1 MIYPANFEVK
11 IGFDRIRQQ
20 VADLCTTGAARE
32 RFFAERFSD
41 SAEVVAHRLA
51 LCDELRVAM
60 MMEGDFPRGE
70 YVDTTAL
77 LDKAAVIGS
86 YLLAEEIATL
96 RKALGAVRDISRFFS
111 SREQYPSLRSLAEG
125 VGWFPEIANHIDSI
139 IDRYGAV
146 KDSASPE
153 LYTIRGQI
161 RSHEGRVAKKLQQ
174 ILASAQAAGIVESD
188 AAVSIREGRATIP
201 VPAANKRKLRG
212 FVHDES
218 ATGRTIFIEPVEV
231 VELNNELRELEYEE
245 KREIV
250 RILALFTDTIRPDV
264 EGLRASGDYLTT
276 MEMLAAKARWALDNK
291 CVRPILAEGMELE
304 LRSALHPLLAQ
315 TLKREGKEIIPLDLK
330 LTEQKRILIISG
342 PNAGGKS
349 VCLKTVGLLQ
359 YMFQCGMLIPA
370 SENSELPLFD
380 GIFIDIGDEQSIDN
394 DLSTYSS
401 HLLNMKNMLT
411 GATGRTLLL
420 IDEFGSGTE
429 PVIGGAIAE
438 AILENFRQRGAFGVI
453 TTHYSNIK
461 FFASAAEGVEN
472 GAMMF
477 DVANIQ
483 PLFKLNMGVPGSSFA
498 IEIARKTGLPEDIIV
513 LASEK
518 AGDDRI
524 NLEKQLRDI
533 ARDRRYW
540 EQKREHI
547 RITDKKVEQIETQYE
562 KQLESIRAERSA
574 ILREAKQQA
583 KDLLSE
589 ANKQIESIIRT
600 IRESQADK
608 ELTRLARRE
617 FEEFREAAQGEPH
630 ADERIDRQMERI
642 AERQRRRSERGG
654 AAAGSG
660 ANGAGVAGAA
670 GGKAGVRRGLRE
682 EEKLREIAMGS
693 KVRIVGQEG
702 YGEVVGTKGKNFT
715 VAIGNILTTV
725 GRERLEAVSSSEFKR
740 QTRHDRPIGV
750 VSVDI
755 SKRKLNFKDN
765 IDLRGMRAAEA
776 LEAVED
782 FIDDAIMVGV
792 SEVRILHGKGT
803 GALKEE
809 IRRYLASVAGVSSA
823 GDEHADRG
831 GAGITVVKLK

>member
-1 MIYPANFEVK
+1 VIYPDNFEAK
-11 IGFDRIRQQ
+11 IGYDRIREQ
-20 VADLCTTGAARE
+20 VAALCTTIAARE

-41 SAEVVAHRLA
+41 SPQVVTERLA
-51 LCDELRVAM
+51 FCDELRVAM
-60 MMEGDFPRGE
+60 MMEGDFPRAE
-70 YVDTTAL
+70 YVDTRAL

-86 YLLAEEIATL
+86 YLTAEEVVTL
-96 RKALGAVRDISRFFS
+96 RKALGAIKDISRFFA
-111 SREQYPSLRSLAEG
+111 SREQYPSLKALATG

-139 IDRYGAV
+139 IDRYGAI
-146 KDSASPE
+146 KDSASAE
-153 LYTIRGQI
+153 LYAIRGEI

-174 ILASAQAAGIVESD
+174 VLAAAQAAGIVEGD
-188 AAVSIREGRATIP
+188 AAVSIHEGRATIP
-201 VPAANKRKLRG
+201 VAAANKRKLSG
-212 FVHDES
+212 FIHDES
-218 ATGRTIFIEPVEV
+218 ATGKTVFIEPVEV
-231 VELNNELRELEYEE
+231 VEFNNELRELEYAE
-245 KREIV
+245 KREII

-276 MEMLAAKARWALDNK
+276 MEMLAAKARWALDNR
-291 CVRPILAEGMELE
+291 CVQPILADGTELE
-304 LRSALHPLLAQ
+304 LRGAIHPLLAQ
-315 TLKREGKEIIPLDLK
+315 TLGREGKQVVPLDLR
-330 LTEQKRILIISG
+330 LTRQKHILIISG

-359 YMFQCGMLIPA
+359 YMFQCGMPIPA
-370 SENSELPLFD
+370 FENSQLPLFD
-380 GIFIDIGDEQSIDN
+380 SIFIDIGDEQSIDN

-401 HLLNMKNMLT
+401 HLLNMRNMLA
-411 GATGRTLLL
+411 GATGRSLLL

-438 AILENFRQRGAFGVI
+438 AILESFRQRGSFGVI

-461 FFASAAEGVEN
+461 YFASTAEGVEN

-498 IEIARKTGLPEDIIV
+498 IEIARKTGLPEEIIA

-540 EQKREHI
+540 EQKRERI
-547 RITDKKVEQIETQYE
+547 RITDKKIEQVETQYE
-562 KQLESIRAERSA
+562 KQLETIRAERNA
-574 ILREAKQQA
+574 IIREAKQQA
-583 KDLLSE
+583 KELLAE
-589 ANKQIESIIRT
+589 TNKQIEGTIRV

-617 FEEFREAAQGEPH
+617 LEDFRDKVEGEPQ

-642 AERQRRRSERGG
+642 AERQKRRSERQPTPR
-654 AAAGSG
+654 AALKTAPH
-660 ANGAGVAGAA
+660 
-670 GGKAGVRRGLRE
+670 E
-682 EEKLREIAMGS
+682 DETPREIGLGT
-693 KVRIVGQEG
+693 KVRIIGQEG

-715 VAIGNILTTV
+715 VAIGHILTTV
-725 GRERLEAVSSSEFKR
+725 GRDRLEAVSSSEFKR
-740 QTRHDRPIGV
+740 QTRHDRPMGV

-755 SKRKLNFKDN
+755 SKRKLNFKQN

-809 IRRYLASVAGVSSA
+809 IRRYLASVGEVESA
-823 GDEHADRG
+823 EDEHVERG
-831 GAGITVVKLK
+831 GAGITVVRLK